1 MKASRILPAAAF
13 LTAGTAALFA
23 QETQGSEGDLT
34 LSMTRLVLQIA
45 ILIFAVKAGG
55 GLARRV
61 RLPSVVG
68 ELLSGIIV
76 GPYALGSIALPGLPG
91 GLFPLSGG
99 FAVSPELY
107 GFSTI
112 ASIVLLFSSGL
123 ETDIDLFLRY
133 SITGGVVGTGGVIAS
148 FGLGAGLGALVTG
161 TSFFSPQAM
170 FLGIMSTATSVGIT
184 ARILSDRKKMDSPEG
199 VTILAA
205 AVFDDVLGI
214 VALAVVM
221 GVTAVMTGHAT
232 GALSGTGIALIALR
246 AFGIWL
252 GFTALGLVFGKRVA
266 ALLKKAG
273 GSASFSVLALGL
285 ALLLAGFFQMQ
296 GLAMIIGAYIV
307 GISLSKTDL
316 AYKIQEKTK
325 PLYDFFVPIF
335 FAAMG
340 MLVDLG
346 QILDPKVLGM
356 GLAYTAV
363 AVASKVIGCG
373 LPSMFT
379 GFNFT
384 GALRIGVGMV
394 PRGEVALIIAGI
406 GLSSGILEQSA
417 FGVSILM
424 TMITTVLAPPL
435 LTAALARGGAG
446 TRQPVKGAET
456 ETLRVEF
463 PSRELSDLVASTFLR
478 SMEREGFLVQLM
490 SIQDDISHIRKG
502 DVSISLI
509 EEETA
514 ITLETA
520 PEDMSFVKAAFHETL
535 VQLDASFDR
544 LKESYDPERMR
555 QDMAVGTGRRDGG
568 FRKFLGKG
576 CLSVSLKGD
585 TKEKVIEE
593 LVDLLAKAG
602 RLSDRD
608 RVLSDILERESR
620 MSTGMQHGVALP
632 HARTEG
638 IQSAAIAIGILKRGV
653 DFQTI
658 DGSPGR
664 IVALIAS
671 PANDEAPHMQ
681 VLASL
686 GAVLGDDVTRE
697 KLLRAASAD
706 EALAA
711 LEAASR

>member
-1 MKASRILPAAAF
+1 MKASRVLPVFAFLFAAA
-13 LTAGTAALFA
+13 AAVFA
-23 QETQGSEGDLT
+23 QGSEGGEGDLT

-55 GLARRV
+55 GLARRIG
-61 RLPSVVG
+61 LPSVVG
-68 ELLSGIIV
+68 ELLSGVLI
-76 GPYALGSIALPGLPG
+76 GPYALGSLTLPGFPN
-91 GLFPLSGG
+91 GLFPISGG

-148 FGLGAGLGALVTG
+148 FGFGAGLGAIVTG

-221 GVTAVMTGHAT
+221 GVTAVMTGHAS

-252 GFTALGLVFGKRVA
+252 GFTALGLIFGKRVA
-266 ALLKKAG
+266 AALKTTG

-340 MLVDLG
+340 MLVDLEK
-346 QILDPKVLGM
+346 ILDPKVLGI
-356 GLAYTAV
+356 GLAYTGV
-363 AVASKVIGCG
+363 AIAAKIIGCG
-373 LPSMFT
+373 LPSLFT

-406 GLSSGILEQSA
+406 GLSSGILDASA
-417 FGVSILM
+417 FGIAILM
-424 TMITTVLAPPL
+424 TMITTVIAPPL
-435 LTAALARGGAG
+435 LSSALARGGMG
-446 TRQPVKGAET
+446 TRNPVKGAET

-520 PEDMSFVKAAFHETL
+520 PEDMSFVKASFHETL

-555 QDMAVGTGRRDGG
+555 QDMAVGAGRRDGA
-568 FRKFLGKG
+568 FRTLVSRD
-576 CLSVSLKGD
+576 CVSVTLQGD
-585 TKEKVIEE
+585 TRERVIEE

-602 RLSDRD
+602 KLTDRD
-608 RVLSDILERESR
+608 RVLADILDRESR

-632 HARTEG
+632 HARSEG
-638 IQSAAIAIGILKRGV
+638 IAKAAIAIGVLKHAV

-671 PANDEAPHMQ
+671 PATDEAPHMQ
-681 VLASL
+681 ALASL

-697 KLLRAASAD
+697 KLLRAASAA
-706 EALAA
+706 EAWAV
-711 LEAASR
+711 LESSSR